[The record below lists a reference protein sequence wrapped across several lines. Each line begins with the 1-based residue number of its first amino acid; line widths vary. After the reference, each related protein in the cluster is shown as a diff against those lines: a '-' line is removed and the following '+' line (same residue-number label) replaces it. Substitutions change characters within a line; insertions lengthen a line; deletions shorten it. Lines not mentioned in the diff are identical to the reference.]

1 MFRSMAR
8 APRIDT
14 KRLDVD
20 GFEAWL
26 RSQLSG
32 AALTAVVVVI
42 MQVVRALLSDRF
54 HRGHRKVWH
63 GCLGTSHKGRSEL

>member
-42 MQVVRALLSDRF
+42 MQVVRALFAQNTQLRQ
-54 HRGHRKVWH
+54 RV
-63 GCLGTSHKGRSEL
+63 LGRHAKPPSMPG